1 MNYESENIKLYQ
13 LIKREYN
20 NFQKQFRKNQ
30 IYYFFQILNVKKNE
44 ILNFCKELIYKDYYN
59 IIFAK
64 TYYSYSALSITF
76 LFYFLDLTFLL
87 SDLLIKDNKIISSE
101 KFYVDDMFSFILG
114 NMFIL
119 REDPLDDEM
128 KELFEHNICFWL
140 SINILY
146 FIYNNNAF
154 EINSKTS
161 KVKENN
167 SNNNNKKRKRNDG
180 NKDDFLEP
188 IKQSTKSPNKP
199 KTKKETI
206 EKAIFR
212 DFVRFITINENK
224 EEIKQIIAQD
234 KDFWKKLKNKEE
246 YNGYNLG
253 DYSQKLMKFLFEKDV
268 IRELYKIYKK
278 DELLWHWK
286 KVKESKKD
294 PKYNEFY
301 KKYRETFDQKYII
314 KSELNL
320 EENSENSCANNISIK
335 NNNNL
340 NNLLFEKQSIQEQ
353 KIFNNN
359 NIEEKK
365 GGMEMF
371 NDLTEKNFN
380 TVGNNDFGMMSIGE
394 GFFGFT
400 SSINHSFGNDEEN
413 ESRTNLFNSISS
425 K

>member
-1 MNYESENIKLYQ
+1 MIKASEKINNHLKQMSEQTNIFTLNNKIIFRDDESDESISSVEEKKHDVEDNVSKNSNKNNSVSDKFDKSSEYDESEETISMNYESENIKLYQ

-44 ILNFCKELIYKDYYN
+44 ILNFCKELICKDYYN

-64 TYYSYSALSITF
+64 TYYSYSALSINF

-268 IRELYKIYKK
+268 IRELYKIY
-278 DELLWHWK
+278 
-286 KVKESKKD
+286 
-294 PKYNEFY
+294 
-301 KKYRETFDQKYII
+301 
-314 KSELNL
+314 
-320 EENSENSCANNISIK
+320 
-335 NNNNL
+335 
-340 NNLLFEKQSIQEQ
+340 
-353 KIFNNN
+353 
-359 NIEEKK
+359 
-365 GGMEMF
+365 
-371 NDLTEKNFN
+371 
-380 TVGNNDFGMMSIGE
+380 
-394 GFFGFT
+394 
-400 SSINHSFGNDEEN
+400 
-413 ESRTNLFNSISS
+413 
-425 K
+425 